1 MLFYRYLLNCGFS
14 HHEIRVEQSPSGRG
28 SAENWVRKRFVQE
41 VSICRGRHAKTD
53 LIVVIDADTHA
64 VHERLAQLDTALQD
78 AKKPP
83 RRQGERF
90 ARLVPKRNVETWTLC
105 LNASMV
111 DEETDY
117 KQPSAEWTELI
128 RSAAKALCAAAMPN
142 SDPPAYYVDSL
153 QIGIKELKQLRS

>member
-41 VSICRGRHAKTD
+41 VSVDHNNQIG
-53 LIVVIDADTHA
+53 LGM
-64 VHERLAQLDTALQD
+64 TAP
-78 AKKPP
+78 A
-83 RRQGERF
+83 
-90 ARLVPKRNVETWTLC
+90 
-105 LNASMV
+105 MV